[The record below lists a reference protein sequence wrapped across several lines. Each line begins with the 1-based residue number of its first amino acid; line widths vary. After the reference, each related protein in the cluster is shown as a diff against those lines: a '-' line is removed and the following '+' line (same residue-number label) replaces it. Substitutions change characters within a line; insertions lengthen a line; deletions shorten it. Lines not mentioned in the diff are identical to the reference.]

1 MRSRTATGF
10 LVVGLVALVAVVAVV
25 ITSASSSN
33 NVKANV
39 TVSDA
44 TFGRP
49 IPAGFVGL
57 SMEPRG
63 LESYGGTNPHSANP
77 VFEQELRNLA
87 PNQPASLRIGG
98 DGTDWTWYPTPDLAQ
113 PAGVKFSLDQN
124 WLGVARSVAQATRAR
139 LIIGVDLEAD
149 SAPLAAAEAQAMLNG
164 IGRQS
169 IEGLEI
175 GNEPELYGTF
185 SWYKTP
191 SGVHVDGRP
200 RGYDFIDYLRDY
212 STIAQAIPN
221 APLAGPATGAPKW
234 IPQLGNFLSAEP
246 RVAVATLHRYPLKH
260 CSKAAHV
267 TIGQLLSNSSSAGLA
282 DSVARY
288 AGVAHAHHV
297 PLRID
302 EMNAV
307 SCGGVRGVSDTF
319 ASALWALD
327 TLFEFSRVGVDG
339 VNFHT
344 VPNTIN
350 ELISADNSGGRW
362 HSLVHPQYYGM
373 MMFAQ
378 AAPPGSRL
386 LRVSGAGGSTL
397 HVWATRATNGQVR
410 VVMIND
416 ADNGSQQVTL
426 RIASAKGT
434 ATLERLEAPSITSKS
449 GVTLGGQS
457 FGAATYTGKLAG
469 KSADTRVAPT
479 GGAYVVKVPAA
490 SAAMLT
496 FPGR

>member
-1 MRSRTATGF
+1 MRSRTAAVF
-10 LVVGLVALVAVVAVV
+10 LMVGIVAVAVIAAV
-25 ITSASSSN
+25 LITSASSSN

-44 TFGRP
+44 AYGRP

-63 LESYGGTNPHSANP
+63 LESYGGTNPRSPNP

-87 PNQPASLRIGG
+87 PDQPASLRIGG
-98 DGTDWTWYPTPDLAQ
+98 DGTDWTWYPVPDMAQ
-113 PAGVKFSLDQN
+113 PPGVKFSLDQN
-124 WLGVARSVAQATRAR
+124 WLGVARAVAQATDAR
-139 LIIGVDLEAD
+139 LIVGVDLEAN
-149 SAPLAAAEAQAMLNG
+149 SAPLAAAEAQAMLST
-164 IGRQS
+164 IGRRS

-185 SWYKTP
+185 SWYKTAA
-191 SGVHVDGRP
+191 GVHVDGRP
-200 RGYDFIDYLRDY
+200 RGYDFTDYLHDY
-212 STIAQAIPN
+212 STIAQAIPD

-234 IPQLGNFLSAEP
+234 IPELGNFLAAEP
-246 RVAVATLHRYPLKH
+246 RVAVATLHKYPLKH
-260 CSKAAHV
+260 CSKTAHV
-267 TIGQLLSNSSSAGLA
+267 TIDQLLANSSSAGLA

-288 AGVAHAHHV
+288 ASIAHAHHV

-319 ASALWALD
+319 ASALWALN

-344 VPNTIN
+344 VPDTIN
-350 ELISADNSGGRW
+350 ELISADDAGGRW

-378 AAPPGSRL
+378 AAPPGARL
-386 LRVSGAGGSTL
+386 LRISGASHGSL
-397 HVWATRATNGQVR
+397 HVWATRAPDGQVR

-416 ADNGSQQVTL
+416 ASNGSQQVTL
-426 RIASAKGT
+426 RIGSARGT
-434 ATLERLEAPSITSKS
+434 AKLERLEAPSITASS

-457 FGAATYTGKLAG
+457 FGQATYTGKLAG
-469 KSADTRVAPT
+469 RSTDTSVAPT

-490 SAAMLT
+490 SAALLT
-496 FPGR
+496 LHG

>member
-1 MRSRTATGF
+1 MRSRTATGL
-10 LVVGLVALVAVVAVV
+10 LVVGLAAVVAVV
-25 ITSASSSN
+25 VVLIASASSSN
-33 NVKANV
+33 NVRANV

-44 TFGRP
+44 AYGRP

-63 LESYGGTNPHSANP
+63 LESYGGTNPRSPNP
-77 VFEQELRNLA
+77 VFIQELRNLS

-98 DGTDWTWYPTPDLAQ
+98 DGTDWTWYPVAGMAKP
-113 PAGVKFSLDQN
+113 PGVKFSLDKN
-124 WLGVARSVAQATRAR
+124 WLGVARSVAQATDAK

-149 SAPLAAAEAQAMLNG
+149 SAQLAAAEAQAMLG
-164 IGRQS
+164 AIGRNS

-185 SWYKTP
+185 SWYKTAA
-191 SGVHVDGRP
+191 GVHVDGRP
-200 RGYDFIDYLRDY
+200 RGYDFTDYVHDY
-212 STIAQAIPN
+212 STMAQAIPD

-234 IPQLGNFLSAEP
+234 IPELGNFLSAEP
-246 RVAVATLHRYPLKH
+246 RVSVATLHRYPLKH
-260 CSKAAHV
+260 CSKTAHV
-267 TIGQLLSNSSSAGLA
+267 TIADLLADSSSAGLA

-350 ELISADNSGGRW
+350 ELISADDSGGRW

-378 AAPPGSRL
+378 ATPPGSRL
-386 LRVSGAGGSTL
+386 LRVAGASRGSL
-397 HVWATRATNGQVR
+397 HVWATRATNGQVH
-410 VVMIND
+410 VVMIDD
-416 ADNGSQQVTL
+416 ATSGSQQVTL
-426 RIASAKGT
+426 RVGSAKGT
-434 ATLERLEAPSITSKS
+434 GTLERLEAPSVTAQS

-457 FGAATYTGKLAG
+457 FGRATYTGKL
-469 KSADTRVAPT
+469 T
-479 GGAYVVKVPAA
+479 GSSTVTTVSPKDGAYVVKVPAA

-496 FPGR
+496 LPAR